1 MKKNLLVL
9 YILIFVGLLLLPMTG
24 SAQWGPGYGW
34 AYCPY
39 CGSQVG
45 YRGDYGYGCGMGS
58 GMGGGMM
65 GRGQGYGPQQYRQQR
80 SLDEKDARALV
91 EGNLQASRN
100 PNLKVGGIKDVGN
113 AYQVDIVTKDNAPVD
128 KVLVD
133 KQTGMTRSA
142 YR

>member
-1 MKKNLLVL
+1 
-9 YILIFVGLLLLPMTG
+9 
-24 SAQWGPGYGW
+24 
-34 AYCPY
+34 
-39 CGSQVG
+39 
-45 YRGDYGYGCGMGS
+45 
-58 GMGGGMM
+58 MM